1 MFLFFQLMP
10 SPKWKLVVDIGELEL
25 YNTAIPATAIT
36 SVNNPV
42 QKRQQQYAS
51 TTSQT
56 PNAFSNNEMHQQMS
70 QSVSMARIESQV
82 QLEPVIPDN
91 SFPLKDQRI
100 DQLIYM
106 LGEHMPSDPHSQLG
120 SYMQGFMS
128 LRLLL
133 LRPSRSPA
141 DDEIVRIML
150 GSYSS
155 YSSGGRAKNDIALM
169 LARDFMFLTQTQVQ
183 PPQQQMSHQH
193 TFHQVGQSVM
203 MPPIPAT
210 SPYSFFGHSNSTN
223 CAEDSFHCSPALA
236 PIPMS
241 GNGADNLSIVST

>member
-1 MFLFFQLMP
+1 MP

-25 YNTAIPATAIT
+25 YNAPIPTTAIT
-36 SVNNPV
+36 SVNTSV
-42 QKRQQQYAS
+42 QKQQQQLAA
-51 TTSQT
+51 TTSLST
-56 PNAFSNNEMHQQMS
+56 NASANNEMHQQMS
-70 QSVSMARIESQV
+70 HSVSMVRIESQV
-82 QLEPVIPDN
+82 QLEPVLPVAA
-91 SFPLKDQRI
+91 FPLKDHRI

-141 DDEIVRIML
+141 DEEIVRIML

-169 LARDFMFLTQTQVQ
+169 LARDFMFLTQSQVQ
-183 PPQQQMSHQH
+183 PPQPQMSHH
-193 TFHQVGQSVM
+193 HSFLQVGQSVM
-203 MPPIPAT
+203 MPSVPTT
-210 SPYSFFGHSNSTN
+210 SPYSFFGLSNSSN
-223 CAEDSFHCSPALA
+223 CADDSFHSSPALA